1 MLSFFAWMVP
11 ISPLA
16 GCICCTF
23 LAFRGDGRHPQLAL
37 SAHGAPLSRQ
47 TTRSDRKIA
56 HLPAVTSLLFAALFT
71 FCLIVFGAQ
80 GERGT
85 VYEGYRYLNVGTVT
99 LDLSLKVD
107 TLCLSLL
114 AVVTGI
120 SAMIAMYSRDYMRDD
135 PGYARFYAIFCGFV
149 FSMTMLVLSH
159 NLLMLYAFWEGVG
172 TCSYLLIG
180 FWYQRPSAARAAT
193 KAFLVNRV
201 ADCAFTAG
209 IILLAYAVGH
219 VEGAEASFFARLN
232 FDSIFNAVPYLA
244 VQNPGLLTTIGFL
257 LMIGAIGK
265 SAQFPFHV
273 WLPDAMEGPTPV
285 SALIHAATMVT
296 AGVYLMAR
304 LSPLFEATPAVLS
317 MVAWLGGITA
327 FIGAWMALFQSD
339 LKRVLAYS
347 TVSQLGY
354 LFMALGTG
362 AIKDLMVVAVVAAM
376 FHLVTHAFFKAL
388 LFLSAGN
395 VMHAMGDVIDMRRFS
410 GLRKV
415 LPKTN
420 ILFFIG
426 AAALAG
432 LPPFAGFFSKDSI
445 LAVLAEAS
453 KDGEYGAQFSIL
465 LFLGFAT
472 AFMTAIYTSRAY
484 FSIFLGEE
492 KIPEE
497 AGDHAHEATNVMLAP
512 MVVLAVGAVS
522 VGILLGPTHGI
533 ANYLQQT
540 QELRGHVEHH
550 EELWVMAGSSF
561 LALFGIAVGFA
572 LSKVGPSEATSGPM
586 VAIAKFGMNRMYIDW
601 FYSIAIV
608 APLEWFASLLGW
620 IDDTVIDGLAMWVAS
635 LPRLFGLIA
644 QRFQNGRVPDYT
656 YMTAFG
662 IAALAVWIA
671 TR

>member
-1 MLSFFAWMVP
+1 MLSLFAWMVP
-11 ISPLA
+11 LAPLA
-16 GCICCTF
+16 GCIACCV
-23 LAFRGDGRHPQLAL
+23 LAFRG
-37 SAHGAPLSRQ
+37 
-47 TTRSDRKIA
+47 DRKIA
-56 HLPAVTSLLFAALFT
+56 HLPAIISLLFAALFT
-71 FCLIVFGAQ
+71 ICLIVFGAQ
-80 GERGT
+80 GDKGA
-85 VYEGYRYLNVGTVT
+85 VYGGYRYFNVGSLT
-99 LDLSLKVD
+99 LDISLKVD

-114 AVVTGI
+114 AVVTCI
-120 SAMIAMYSRDYMRDD
+120 SAMIAIYSRDYMYDD
-135 PGYARFYAIFCGFV
+135 PGYARYYAVFCGFV
-149 FSMTMLVLSH
+149 FSMTMLVLSN

-180 FWYQRPSAARAAT
+180 FWFRKPSAARAAT

-201 ADCAFTAG
+201 ADCAFLLG
-209 IILLAYAVGH
+209 ILLLAYAVGH
-219 VEGAEASFFARLN
+219 VEGTEASFFARLN
-232 FDSIFNAVPYLA
+232 FDNIFNAAPFIAAQY
-244 VQNPGLLTTIGFL
+244 PELLTAIGFM

-304 LSPLFEATPAVLS
+304 LSPLLELTPAVLS
-317 MVAWLGGITA
+317 TVAWLGGITA

-354 LFMALGTG
+354 LFMALGAG

-395 VMHAMGDVIDMRRFS
+395 VMHAMGDVIDMRRLG

-420 ILFFIG
+420 ILFLIG

-432 LPPFAGFFSKDSI
+432 LPPLAGFFSKDGI
-445 LAVLAEAS
+445 LSVLAQAS
-453 KDGEYGAQFSIL
+453 KDGEYGAQFTIL
-465 LFLGFAT
+465 LCIGFAT
-472 AFMTAIYTSRAY
+472 ALMTAVYTSRAY
-484 FSIFLGEE
+484 FSTFLGTE
-492 KIPEE
+492 KLPEE
-497 AGDHAHEATNVMLAP
+497 AGHHAHEATNVMLAP
-512 MVVLAVGAVS
+512 MAILAVGAIL
-522 VGILLGPTHGI
+522 VGMLLGPTHGI
-533 ANYLQQT
+533 SNYLQLT
-540 QELRGHVEHH
+540 QELRSSHAEHH
-550 EELWVMAGSSF
+550 EELWVMVASGL
-561 LALFGIAVGFA
+561 LAVVGIAIGFA
-572 LSKVGPSEATSGPM
+572 LSKTGPSTATTGPL
-586 VAIAKFGMNRMYIDW
+586 VAFADFGRNRLYIDW
-601 FYSIAIV
+601 LYGVAIV
-608 APLEWFASLLGW
+608 APMEWFANLLGW
-620 IDDTVIDGLAMWVAS
+620 FDENVVDGLAMRVAS
-635 LPRLFGLIA
+635 LPRLFGLIG
-644 QRFQNGRVPDYT
+644 QRVQNGRVPGYT